1 MPDRY
6 ISKIQ
11 SSLTPDLLKPEYR
24 ALNDNN
30 PMYGHCYAATEALF
44 HLLGG
49 IASGWYP
56 LRGKDDNGITHWWLR
71 NDAGEIVD
79 PTAEQ
84 YTSLG
89 LSPPYKNGR
98 RGGFLTGYER
108 PSKRA
113 RIIIAKVQ
121 DEE

>member
-11 SSLTPDLLKPEYR
+11 SSLTPDMLRPEYR
-24 ALNDNN
+24 ELNENN
-30 PMYGHCYAATEALF
+30 PMYGHCYVAAEALF

-49 IASGWYP
+49 IDSDWRP
-56 LRGKDDNGITHWWLR
+56 MCGKDDNEITHWWLR
-71 NDAGEIVD
+71 NDAGEISD

-89 LSPPYKNGR
+89 LSPPYENGR
-98 RGGFLTGYER
+98 RCGFMTGYNH
-108 PSKRA
+108 PSRRA
-113 RIIIAKVQ
+113 RIIIAMVQ